1 MFLRR
6 RERNE
11 CAIAIEKKGGPIHRL
26 GLGARGGGHRD
37 PTVSRSHTGGGG
49 WVTVGYGR
57 DGRRRIAQD
66 ITARGDEEEGGG
78 WLTAVTSKSVDSI

>member
-1 MFLRR
+1 MFLPR

-11 CAIAIEKKGGPIHRL
+11 CAVAIEKKGGPIHRL

-37 PTVSRSHTGGGG
+37 PTVSRRGAE
-49 WVTVGYGR
+49 WVIPFGYGR

-78 WLTAVTSKSVDSI
+78 WLTAVTSKSADSI